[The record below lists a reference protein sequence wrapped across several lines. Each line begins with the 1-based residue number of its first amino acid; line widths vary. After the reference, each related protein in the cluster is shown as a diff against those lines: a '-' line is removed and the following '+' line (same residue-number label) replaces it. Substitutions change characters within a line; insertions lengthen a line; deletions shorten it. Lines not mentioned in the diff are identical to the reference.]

1 MDGGPASADVLLQVT
16 DALQAAGKL
25 SRPGQP
31 APEGDSLEVY
41 VDGGIRRG
49 KDIVRALALGATA
62 AFCGRPHQWG
72 LSVGGQAGAERVVEI
87 FREELTMC
95 MQLAGCDDVTGLDR
109 DCVMVSPKRSSLA
122 RPVDSDG
129 SCCADQAGGYLL
141 AALRYRRN
149 NNVHSSATSTQHAV
163 Q

>member
-31 APEGDSLEVY
+31 PPEGDSLEVY

-122 RPVDSDG
+122 PLSAA
-129 SCCADQAGGYLL
+129 SLTEAACCADQAGGYLL
-141 AALRYRRN
+141 AALSYLGTLACR
-149 NNVHSSATSTQHAV
+149 
-163 Q
+163 

>member
-1 MDGGPASADVLLQVT
+1 MSEVGQLLHGLGATARHGEASLVRTRHADLAIEIHVRWRFPATPPAAHTKRSAELWHLGCLLAPVV
-16 DALQAAGKL
+16 D
-25 SRPGQP
+25 P

-109 DCVMVSPKRSSLA
+109 DCVMVSPKRSF
-122 RPVDSDG
+122 
-129 SCCADQAGGYLL
+129 SCPAG
-141 AALRYRRN
+141 
-149 NNVHSSATSTQHAV
+149 
-163 Q
+163 